1 MFLLVYCL
9 LVATCLFFFS
19 KIELYSN
26 RFRNKRA
33 YDGMPV
39 KAWVEVLALTDYSV
53 YLAHQTFANSTNTT
67 LVVLEMQ
74 IHIMHI
80 LYTA

>member
-1 MFLLVYCL
+1 
-9 LVATCLFFFS
+9 
-19 KIELYSN
+19 
-26 RFRNKRA
+26 
-33 YDGMPV
+33 MPV